1 MSTRSRIGM
10 VQPDGTIRSIY
21 CHNDGYLSWNGKKLF
36 THYNTPAKAKAL
48 IELGDISALRE
59 KLTPPKGAKHTFDDS
74 IEGVTV
80 AYGRDRGE
88 KDCDPEVSSGVET
101 FLAIE
106 SGQEYSYL
114 FENNKWSVWA
124 KYDEDGND
132 TRHLRQELSLTL
144 ITKRVTS

>member
-10 VQPDGTIRSIY
+10 VQPNGTIRSIY

-36 THYNTPAKAKAL
+36 THYNTPAKAAAL

-59 KLTPPKGAKHTFDDS
+59 KLAPPKGAKHTFDNP
-74 IEGVTV
+74 IKGVTI

-88 KDCDPEVSSGVET
+88 KDCDPAVSSGVEA
-101 FLAIE
+101 FLAIN

-114 FENNKWSVWA
+114 FENGKWFVWERYGDA
-124 KYDEDGND
+124 AN
-132 TRHLRQELSLTL
+132 RRQELTVALVTE
-144 ITKRVTS
+144 RVTS

>member
-36 THYNTPAKAKAL
+36 AYYNTPAEAKAL

-59 KLTPPKGAKHTFDDS
+59 KLAPPKGAKHTFDNPLPD
-74 IEGVTV
+74 VTV
-80 AYGRDRGE
+80 AYLRDRGE
-88 KDCDPEVSSGVET
+88 KGCDPKVSSGVEA
-101 FLAIE
+101 FLAIN

-114 FENNKWSVWA
+114 FENGKWFVWERYGDA
-124 KYDEDGND
+124 AN
-132 TRHLRQELSLTL
+132 RRQELTVALVTE
-144 ITKRVTS
+144 RVTS

>member
-36 THYNTPAKAKAL
+36 AYYNTPAKAKAL

-59 KLTPPKGAKHTFDDS
+59 KLASPKGAKHIFDNPLPD
-74 IEGVTV
+74 VTV
-80 AYGRDRGE
+80 AYLRDRGE
-88 KDCDPEVSSGVET
+88 KGCDPKVSSGIEA
-101 FLAIE
+101 FLAID

-114 FENNKWSVWA
+114 FENGKWSVWE
-124 KYDEDGND
+124 KYGDAGN
-132 TRHLRQELSLTL
+132 HRQELTL
-144 ITKRVTS
+144 ALVTERITS

>member
-36 THYNTPAKAKAL
+36 AYYNTPAEAKAL
-48 IELGDISALRE
+48 IELCDISALRE
-59 KLTPPKGAKHTFDDS
+59 KLTPPKGVVHTFDNS
-74 IEGVTV
+74 IKGVTV

-88 KDCDPEVSSGVET
+88 KDCDPAVSSGVEA
-101 FLAIE
+101 FLAIN

-114 FENNKWSVWA
+114 FENGKWFVWERYGDA
-124 KYDEDGND
+124 AN
-132 TRHLRQELSLTL
+132 RRQELTVALVTE
-144 ITKRVTS
+144 RVTS

>member
-36 THYNTPAKAKAL
+36 AYYNTPAKAKAL

-59 KLTPPKGAKHTFDDS
+59 KLAPPKGAKHTFNNPLPN
-74 IEGVTV
+74 VTV
-80 AYGRDRGE
+80 AYLRDRGE
-88 KDCDPEVSSGVET
+88 KNCGFRISPNVEA
-101 FLAIE
+101 FLAID

-114 FENNKWSVWA
+114 FEDGKWSVWE
-124 KYDEDGND
+124 KYGDAGN
-132 TRHLRQELSLTL
+132 HRQELTL
-144 ITKRVTS
+144 ALVTERITS

>member
-36 THYNTPAKAKAL
+36 AYYNTPAEAKAL

-59 KLTPPKGAKHTFDDS
+59 KLAPPKGAKHTFDNPLPD
-74 IEGVTV
+74 VTV
-80 AYGRDRGE
+80 AYLRDRGE
-88 KDCDPEVSSGVET
+88 KGCDPKVSSGVEA
-101 FLAIE
+101 FLAIN

-114 FENNKWSVWA
+114 FENGKWSVWD
-124 KYDEDGND
+124 KYGGATN
-132 TRHLRQELSLTL
+132 RRQELTL
-144 ITKRVTS
+144 ALVTERVTS

>member
-36 THYNTPAKAKAL
+36 MHYDTPAKVAGL

-59 KLTPPKGAKHTFDDS
+59 KLAPPKGAKHAFDNPLPD
-74 IEGVTV
+74 VTS
-80 AYGRDRGE
+80 AYMRDRGE
-88 KDCDPEVSSGVET
+88 TDCGFQISPNVEA
-101 FLAIE
+101 FLAIN

-114 FENNKWSVWA
+114 FENGKWAVWE
-124 KYDEDGND
+124 KYGDAGN
-132 TRHLRQELSLTL
+132 HRQELTL
-144 ITKRVTS
+144 ALVTERVTS